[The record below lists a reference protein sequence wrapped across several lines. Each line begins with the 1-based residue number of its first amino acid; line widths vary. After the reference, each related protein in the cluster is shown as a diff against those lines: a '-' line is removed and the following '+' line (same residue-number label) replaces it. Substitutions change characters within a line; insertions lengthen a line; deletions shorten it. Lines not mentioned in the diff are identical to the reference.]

1 MTDHPEASPPGAP
14 NTRGAVGNTLL
25 QLAAQLTGAVF
36 TAALTLYLVRALGPA
51 GYGVF
56 AIAVSISLLVLLPSD
71 IGLSAATAR
80 FLAERRDDPEAASG
94 VLARGLQLKL
104 IAGTLT
110 TIALFALAP
119 LIAHA
124 YGDSGLTWPI
134 RWVAIAL
141 FGQGLVYFL
150 NACFAAVRMVSSSLK
165 TYAVES
171 AAETA
176 ASIVLVGVGLGV
188 AGAALGRAVGYAVGA
203 AAGLILVRP
212 VSGPFR
218 RAWGSRRALAVR
230 TIGRYAGSMMIVD
243 AAHTAIAQLDV
254 LFIAGIVSV
263 QTAGPFAAVTR
274 LFTLVNYLGTA
285 VASGVA
291 PRLARTATTEPD
303 ARVFELGL
311 KYVVICEGVF
321 LAPLVVWAKP
331 IVALALGSG
340 YGDAVG
346 IMRALAPTA
355 ILGGLATVLALGVNY
370 LGEARRRVPVMLG
383 VLLLGVALT
392 YLLVE
397 TVGVIGAAIADDVVL
412 LAHVIAHL
420 WICRRMI
427 EINVRRF
434 ALTNVRTLAAAAAMA
449 LTLAAVGTARLSPS
463 EWILG
468 SACGVLVF
476 LLALLLS
483 GEVTR
488 RELASAWQTTLTA
501 LRRVKPTR
509 VGI

>member
-1 MTDHPEASPPGAP
+1 MTDPSEASPPGP
-14 NTRGAVGNTLL
+14 RNTHGAVGNTFL
-25 QLAAQLTGAVF
+25 QLAAQLTGAAF
-36 TAALTLYLVRALGPA
+36 TAALTLYLVRTLGPG
-51 GYGVF
+51 GYGLF

-71 IGLSAATAR
+71 VGLSAAAAR
-80 FLAERRDDPEAASG
+80 FLAEHRDDPDAASG
-94 VLARGLQLKL
+94 VLARGLHMKL
-104 IAGTLT
+104 IAGALT

-119 LIAHA
+119 LIARA
-124 YGDSGLTWPI
+124 YSEPGLTWPL

-150 NACFAAVRMVSSSLK
+150 NACFAAARMVSSSLK
-165 TYAVES
+165 MYTCES

-176 ASIVLVGVGLGV
+176 ASVVLVAAGLGV
-188 AGAALGRAVGYAVGA
+188 AGAALGRAVGYALGA

-212 VSGPFR
+212 ITGPVR
-218 RAWGSRRALAVR
+218 RAWRSREAIAVR

-243 AAHTAIAQLDV
+243 AAHTAIAQVDV
-254 LFIAGIVSV
+254 LFIAGILSA
-263 QTAGPFAAVTR
+263 QAAGPFAAVTR

-291 PRLARTATTEPD
+291 PGLARTATTEPD
-303 ARVFELGL
+303 TRAFELGL
-311 KYVVICEGVF
+311 KYVVICEGVL

-331 IVALALGSG
+331 IVSLALGSG

-346 IMRALAPTA
+346 VMRTLAPTA
-355 ILGGLATVLALGVNY
+355 VLGGLATVLALGVNY

-383 VLLLGVALT
+383 VLVLGVGST
-392 YLLVE
+392 YVLVE
-397 TVGVIGAAIADDVVL
+397 TVGVIGAAIADDLVL

-427 EINVRRF
+427 EINLGRF
-434 ALTNVRTLAAAAAMA
+434 TLTNVRTLAAAVVMA
-449 LTLAAVGTARLSPS
+449 LVLAAVGTARLSPA

-468 SACGVLVF
+468 GACGVLAF
-476 LLALLLS
+476 TMTLWLS

-488 RELASAWQTTLTA
+488 RELASARHATLTV
-501 LRRVKPTR
+501 LHRVRPTR
-509 VGI
+509 VGV